1 MLEEIAPNLSLQLHP
16 LQMAGCKMGRVV
28 TLIRLHTGK
37 LVIHSTAR
45 FSPEHISEICEFGD
59 PAWLVEAT
67 NFHDTCAKEG
77 RQAFP
82 DLPYLVPSGFQ
93 GYDSLRCTSI
103 DTVQS
108 ELSEWNDEIEVINV
122 AGMPKIQEH
131 VFYHRPSKTLIV
143 ADLLFNIAPD
153 SGWWTHGF
161 LRATAGIREYPGM
174 SRLFRYCIKDR
185 AAFAKSMRTIAALDF
200 EKIVVAHGNP
210 IVDNAKTIFLELL
223 AKHGIDAR

>member
-1 MLEEIAPNLSLQLHP
+1 MLEEIAPNLSLQRHP
-16 LQMAGCKMGRVV
+16 LRMAGCKMGRVV
-28 TLIRLHTGK
+28 TLIRLLTGK

-45 FSPEHISEICEFGD
+45 FSHEHISEISEYGV
-59 PAWLVEAT
+59 PAWLADAT
-67 NFHDTCAKEG
+67 NFHDTCAKQG

-93 GYDSLRCTSI
+93 SYDSLRCTSI
-103 DTVQS
+103 DTVPP
-108 ELSEWNDEIEVINV
+108 EWNDEIEVIKV

-131 VFYHRPSKTLIV
+131 AFYHRTSKTLIV
-143 ADLLFNIAPD
+143 ADLLFNIPPEA
-153 SGWWTHGF
+153 GRWTHGF

-200 EKIVVAHGNP
+200 ERIVVAHGNP
-210 IVDNAKTIFLELL
+210 IVDNAKTTFLELL
-223 AKHGIDAR
+223 AKHGFDMVR

>member
-1 MLEEIAPNLSLQLHP
+1 MLEEIAPNLSLQRHP

-28 TLIRLHTGK
+28 TLIRLLTGK

-45 FSPEHISEICEFGD
+45 FSHEHISEISEYGD
-59 PAWLVEAT
+59 PAWLAEAT

-103 DTVQS
+103 DTVPP
-108 ELSEWNDEIEVINV
+108 EWNDEIVVVNV

-131 VFYHRPSKTLIV
+131 AFYHRPSKTLIV
-143 ADLLFNIAPD
+143 ADLLFNLAPD

-161 LRATAGIREYPGM
+161 MRAAAGIREYPGM

-185 AAFAKSMRTIAALDF
+185 AAFVKSMRTIAALDF

-210 IVDNAKTIFLELL
+210 IVDNAKPTFLELL
-223 AKHGIDAR
+223 AKHGFD